1 MTAYIVLTNTEKGWQ
16 QLTGTY
22 SGAHARAAIQAALN
36 SGNTVGEQAGEYVAV
51 PARSWQPVK
60 VRPERVLKFS

>member
-1 MTAYIVLTNTEKGWQ
+1 MTAYVVLTNTEKGWQ

-22 SGAHARAAIQAALN
+22 SGTSRRGAIQAALN
-36 SGNTVGEQAGEYVAV
+36 SGNAVGEQAGEYVAV

-60 VRPERVLKFS
+60 VKPERVLKFS